1 MLAIRA
7 VLPQCHRACIHQVS
21 EIGARVRASS
31 KKRYINMN
39 NININNINIGSQPT
53 SLDVPTYQQL
63 SCAMRLLTMSLST
76 SGVSV
81 VMMMNVLP

>member
-1 MLAIRA
+1 
-7 VLPQCHRACIHQVS
+7 
-21 EIGARVRASS
+21 
-31 KKRYINMN
+31 MN

-63 SCAMRLLTMSLST
+63 SCAKQLLRKSPCS
-76 SGVSV
+76 SEVSV

>member
-1 MLAIRA
+1 MPAA
-7 VLPQCHRACIHQVS
+7 
-21 EIGARVRASS
+21 

-63 SCAMRLLTMSLST
+63 SCAKQLLRMSLCS
-76 SGVSV
+76 SGFAPVAS
-81 VMMMNVLP
+81 PAA